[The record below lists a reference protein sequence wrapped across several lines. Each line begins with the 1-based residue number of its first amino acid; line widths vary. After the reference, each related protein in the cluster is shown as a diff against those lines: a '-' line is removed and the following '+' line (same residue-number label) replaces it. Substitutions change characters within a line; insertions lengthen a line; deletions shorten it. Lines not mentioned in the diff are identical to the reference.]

1 YVLEAGGDREVF
13 DPAAAAVARA
23 FRSFRT

>member
-1 YVLEAGGDREVF
+1 MEAGGDREVF
-13 DPAAAAVARA
+13 DPAAPAVTRA